1 MTFRFRLRGSGPL
14 LLGALLLATPIAC
27 SAGDVSELA
36 ASEEPATAVNVAVPA
51 ALSTIEA
58 AEFQTLVAADVVYLG
73 ERHDSKVDH
82 AAQLT
87 IIEGLYAADPDMA
100 IALEMFQRP
109 FQPVIDRYLAGEL
122 SEAEL
127 VEQTEYLERWGFPW
141 EFYAPFLRF
150 ARDHELPVL
159 ALNAPSEISRQVARE
174 GLESLEGDDFRYIPP
189 VSEIDTSND
198 DYREFVA
205 AAFGSHSG
213 HGNFNFDN
221 FFAAQVTWDETM
233 ALTISEFKTSNPDT
247 QVVVL
252 AGNGHVIYGHGIPD
266 RVARRLG
273 DDLTQQIVLLNPADF
288 LTEASEAEAIADFFW
303 YSE

>member
-1 MTFRFRLRGSGPL
+1 M
-14 LLGALLLATPIAC
+14 
-27 SAGDVSELA
+27 
-36 ASEEPATAVNVAVPA
+36 
-51 ALSTIEA
+51 
-58 AEFQTLVAADVVYLG
+58 
-73 ERHDSKVDH
+73 
-82 AAQLT
+82 
-87 IIEGLYAADPDMA
+87 
-100 IALEMFQRP
+100 
-109 FQPVIDRYLAGEL
+109 
-122 SEAEL
+122 
-127 VEQTEYLERWGFPW
+127 
-141 EFYAPFLRF
+141 
-150 ARDHELPVL
+150 
-159 ALNAPSEISRQVARE
+159 ALNAPSEITRQVARE
-174 GLESLEGDDFRYIPP
+174 GLESLEEDDFRYIPP
-189 VSEIDTSND
+189 VSEIDTSNN

-252 AGNGHVIYGHGIPD
+252 AGNGHVIYGDGNPD

-273 DDLTQQIVLLNPADF
+273 DDLIQQFVLLNPADF

>member
-1 MTFRFRLRGSGPL
+1 MTFRFRLRGFGPL

-73 ERHDSKVDH
+73 ERHDSEVDH

-233 ALTISEFKTSNPDT
+233 ALTIAEFKTSNPDT

-288 LTEASEAEAIADFFW
+288 LTEPPEAEAITDFFW
-303 YSE
+303 YSD

>member
-1 MTFRFRLRGSGPL
+1 MTFRFRLRGFGPL
-14 LLGALLLATPIAC
+14 LLGAVLMATPIAC
-27 SAGDVSELA
+27 SAGEVSELA
-36 ASEEPATAVNVAVPA
+36 ASEEPATAVNPTVPA

-73 ERHDSKVDH
+73 ERHDSEVDH

-159 ALNAPSEISRQVARE
+159 ALNAPSEITRQVARE
-174 GLESLEGDDFRYIPP
+174 GLESLEEDDFRYIPP

-288 LTEASEAEAIADFFW
+288 LTEASEAEAIADLFW

>member
-1 MTFRFRLRGSGPL
+1 MTFRFRLRGYGPL
-14 LLGALLLATPIAC
+14 LLGAVLMATPIAC
-27 SAGDVSELA
+27 SAGEVSELA
-36 ASEEPATAVNVAVPA
+36 ASEEPATAINAAMPT

-58 AEFQTLVAADVVYLG
+58 AEFLRLVEADVVYLG
-73 ERHDSKVDH
+73 ERHDSEVDH

-109 FQPVIDRYLAGEL
+109 FQPVIDRYLAGDL

-127 VEQTEYLERWGFPW
+127 VEQTEYLERWGVPW

-174 GLESLEGDDFRYIPP
+174 GLESLEEDDFRYIPP

-233 ALTISEFKTSNPDT
+233 ALTIAEFKTSNPDT

-288 LTEASEAEAIADFFW
+288 LTEASEAAAIAEFFW

>member
-1 MTFRFRLRGSGPL
+1 M
-14 LLGALLLATPIAC
+14 ATPIAC
-27 SAGDVSELA
+27 SAGEVSELA
-36 ASEEPATAVNVAVPA
+36 ASEEPATAVNPTVPA

-73 ERHDSKVDH
+73 ERHDSEVDH

-159 ALNAPSEISRQVARE
+159 ALNAPSEITRQVARE
-174 GLESLEGDDFRYIPP
+174 GLESLEEEDFRYIPP
-189 VSEIDTSND
+189 LTDIDTSND

-205 AAFGSHSG
+205 AAVGSHSG
-213 HGNFNFDN
+213 HGNFDVDN
-221 FFAAQVTWDETM
+221 FFAAQVTGDETM
-233 ALTISEFKTSNPDT
+233 ALTISEFKSNNPDT

>member
-1 MTFRFRLRGSGPL
+1 MTFRFRLRGFGPL
-14 LLGALLLATPIAC
+14 LLGAVLMATPIAC
-27 SAGDVSELA
+27 SAGEVSELA
-36 ASEEPATAVNVAVPA
+36 ASEEPATAVNAAVPT

-73 ERHDSKVDH
+73 ERHDSEVDH

-174 GLESLEGDDFRYIPP
+174 GLESLEEDDFRYIPP

-205 AAFGSHSG
+205 AAFGSHDG

-233 ALTISEFKTSNPDT
+233 ALTIAEFKTSNPDT

-252 AGNGHVIYGHGIPD
+252 AGNGHVIYGYGIPD

-273 DDLTQQIVLLNPADF
+273 DDLIQQIVLLNPADF